1 MDGKEKKG
9 SNMSRIAAIDLG
21 TNSMRLLL
29 CEVEKGIF
37 KNKKKEIITT
47 RIGKNL
53 SQSGVMSEKA
63 MNKNI
68 EALKYFK
75 KMAEDFGAEEIIVIA
90 TSAVRDADNKDVF
103 IQKTKNETGIDIRAI
118 SGDEEAYIGMLGAT
132 YGGNLDESILI
143 VDVGGGSTE
152 LVLNKDR
159 IIKYSASINAGA
171 VRMTESYIMNN
182 PIADNDIKNL
192 EKCLNQLFCE
202 ALSRLSKES
211 IDRIIAIGGTAT
223 TAAAIYYEME
233 VYDQEKI
240 HNTILNS
247 VFINEIFEKLKF
259 MSLYERY
266 KVKGLEKERADIIP
280 AGLYIIKFLMSR
292 LNKESVL
299 ISEYDNLEG
308 AVIKYSGFLK
318 E

>member
-1 MDGKEKKG
+1 
-9 SNMSRIAAIDLG
+9 MSRIAAIDLG

-75 KMAEDFGAEEIIVIA
+75 KKAEDFGVEEIIVIA
-90 TSAVRDADNKDVF
+90 TSAVRDANNKDVF
-103 IQKTKNETGIDIRAI
+103 IKNTKNQTGLDIRVI

-132 YGGNLDESILI
+132 YGANPDESILI

-152 LVLNKDR
+152 LVLSKDKV
-159 IIKYSASINAGA
+159 IKYSTSINAGA
-171 VRMTESYIMNN
+171 VRMTENYIMNN
-182 PIADNDIKNL
+182 PIADNDVKNL
-192 EKCLNQLFCE
+192 EKCLDELFCE
-202 ALSRLSKES
+202 TLAKLSKEA
-211 IDRIIAIGGTAT
+211 INRIIAIGGTVT

-233 VYDQEKI
+233 VYNQEKI
-240 HNTILNS
+240 HNTMLNS
-247 VFINEIFEKLKF
+247 IFINELFEKLKL
-259 MSLYERY
+259 MSVCERY

-280 AGLYIIKFLMSR
+280 AGLYIIKFLMNR
-292 LNKESVL
+292 LKKESIFV
-299 ISEYDNLEG
+299 SENDNLEG
-308 AVIKYSGFLK
+308 TVIKYSDVFN
-318 E
+318 